1 MRLIPGSDARL
12 RRRFVLLAP
21 DRCHTIPF
29 SEKAVDASLHQKLL
43 ADAQKLRGRVYLEDG
58 AIETTQLSADGRH
71 VQAADQLSWHL
82 LTLDERGKVAAC
94 TRYLPHSNGVSFD
107 DLTVSR
113 SAVAQ
118 SESWGR
124 AFRIAVEA
132 ELSLARNRRCSY
144 VEMGGWVISEALRCT
159 TEAVR
164 MVLAAYS
171 LAQLFGGALGISTVT
186 TRHGSSS
193 ILRRI
198 GGGSLIARGAE
209 LPPYFDP
216 YYKCEMEMLRFDSER
231 PNPRYRSWIE
241 DCRSHLETVPVICA
255 KSGDSTLE
263 KIRVAIMERFQHTS
277 EVSTLETVSAE
288 PVWEQR
294 STGAA

>member
-1 MRLIPGSDARL
+1 MRLIPGNDARL
-12 RRRFVLLAP
+12 RRRFILLAP
-21 DRCHTIPF
+21 DRCHTVPF
-29 SEKAVDASLHQKLL
+29 SEKKIDSSLHQKLL
-43 ADAQKLRGRVYLEDG
+43 ADAQRLRGMVYLEDG
-58 AIETTQLSADGRH
+58 AIEPSQLLADGRH
-71 VQAADQLSWHL
+71 VQPADQASWHL
-82 LTLDERGKVAAC
+82 LTLDERGRVAAC
-94 TRYLPHSNGVSFD
+94 TRYLPHSNAVTFSE
-107 DLTVSR
+107 LNVSR
-113 SAVAQ
+113 SAIAQ
-118 SESWGR
+118 SDDWGR
-124 AFRIAVEA
+124 AFRTAIEA
-132 ELSLARNRRCSY
+132 ELGLARKRRCSY

-198 GGGSLIARGAE
+198 GGGSLLARGAE

-216 YYKCEMEMLRFDSER
+216 HYRCEMEILRFDSER
-231 PNPRYRSWIE
+231 PNPRYRSWID

-255 KSGDSTLE
+255 KASDTALE
-263 KIRVAIMERFQHTS
+263 KIRIAILERFQHTS
-277 EVSTLETVSAE
+277 EASNLETVSAE
-288 PVWEQR
+288 PVWER